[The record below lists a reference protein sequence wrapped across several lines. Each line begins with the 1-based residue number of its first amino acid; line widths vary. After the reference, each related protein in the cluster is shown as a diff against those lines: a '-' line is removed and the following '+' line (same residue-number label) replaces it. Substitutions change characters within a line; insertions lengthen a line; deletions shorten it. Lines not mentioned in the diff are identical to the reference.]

1 MKKQFSTSCIHKT
14 LPGDNGTLIWPFS
27 PPVYQTELT
36 PEQVTLM
43 LEHGAQCD
51 DNWEQNLAGE
61 MHTGGS
67 FHFREEH
74 IQHWEPILRER
85 VLMAMAGLAMTHQ
98 GALNPK
104 EMLQIPSGETRS
116 SKRTGELYLESLW
129 INYQREGDNK
139 PVHIH
144 SGEVSMVIFLDVP
157 EHIFDNTNSGKL
169 SFYYGE
175 NTSYWHRISWTVDP
189 YDGLMF
195 VFPANLRHGVTPFRK
210 QGCRVSVSG
219 NWRVR

>member
-1 MKKQFSTSCIHKT
+1 
-14 LPGDNGTLIWPFS
+14 
-27 PPVYQTELT
+27 
-36 PEQVTLM
+36 M

-129 INYQREGDNK
+129 INYQREGDNN

-144 SGEVSMVIFLDVP
+144 SGEVSMVIFLDVLNRYL
-157 EHIFDNTNSGKL
+157 IVL
-169 SFYYGE
+169 
-175 NTSYWHRISWTVDP
+175 TVVNCP
-189 YDGLMF
+189 FTMAKTLPIGIGY
-195 VFPANLRHGVTPFRK
+195 HGQWIHMTDSCLCFLPIYVTVLHLFAS
-210 QGCRVSVSG
+210 RVV
-219 NWRVR
+219 V